1 MEDKTFVIIMML
13 INTFLNVSGQLFLK
27 SGMNIIK
34 KMGDLPALDFFIKSF
49 LSPFILIGL
58 LFYFISLLLWLI
70 VLSKAEL
77 SFAYPLISLSYVFV
91 MFFSFFFLHESVGI
105 LRILGVFLIISG
117 VVFVSRS

>member
-1 MEDKTFVIIMML
+1 MESKTFVIIMML

-27 SGMNIIK
+27 SGMNIVK
-34 KMGDLPALDFFIKSF
+34 KMGGLSTLDFFIKSF

-58 LFYFISLLLWLI
+58 FFYFISLLLWLI

-91 MFFSFFFLHESVGI
+91 MLFSYFFLHESVGI
-105 LRILGVFLIISG
+105 LRVLGVFLIISG